1 MTLNDQTISPCNAPL
16 TTVFSSGL
24 IKRVIFSRVWL
35 YLFKHKYW
43 FLVFFLMFS
52 LSNVKAHNNK
62 IDSLKTALENHKAN
76 DTVRVNLL
84 NDMIHQIYDVDVNN
98 AETLVQE
105 SGDLAE
111 KLNFEKGKADVIY
124 YKAHIEIIKSN
135 YPKAINY
142 AKQALK
148 QYTLLQDKSGESHSL
163 NCIGIAYEYQAN
175 YPKAL
180 EYYKKS
186 AIIDEGLNDLK
197 GVAGSLNNIGNV
209 YAYQGNYKEA
219 ILNYNRAKEI
229 KQQLKDFNGVARA
242 YNNIGSIYAEQS
254 NFPLAL
260 ENFNRALATYDSLQ
274 NKERT
279 VMLLI
284 NVGTIYQI
292 QNKLDEAII
301 YLNKALERSREQND
315 KRAIAI
321 CLNGIGNVYKS
332 QFKNEKAL
340 VLFGDAL
347 EINRSIDN
355 KSEIAKSLNNVADL
369 QLVLNQENK
378 AFSNY
383 NNALALF
390 TDVGSQIGMCRTYVG
405 LAKYYHS
412 QKQYTEA
419 LKNAL
424 KSQDIAIQLKL
435 IQLQKETAGLL
446 STIYKNM
453 GNYKKALASHEQ
465 FKILNDSL
473 FNKENIEKIA
483 QIEYEYKYK
492 QALDSANIRELQLT
506 KTVMD
511 TSQDLAKSKQNYLW
525 AIIVILIM
533 SIVSGSMVFY
543 QKFNT
548 IKLKN
553 QSIITEQKLLRSQMT
568 PHFIFNSLSVL
579 QGMILNKE
587 GKKSITYLSKFSK
600 LLRIVLENSRDKVVP
615 LIQELDAID
624 NYMILQNLDA
634 DTPYDYSLLVDED
647 IDINMLLVPPM
658 LIQPFIENAIEH
670 AFMEDQE
677 HREIMVQLSFKEKK
691 ISCII
696 TDNGIGIDAMSQKS
710 NTEKKSLATTITS
723 ERLRMLSKDF
733 KMRGSI
739 SLEDRHKYQEQGTRV
754 TLIIPYKVIENS

>member
-1 MTLNDQTISPCNAPL
+1 MTLNDQTISQCNAPL

-24 IKRVIFSRVWL
+24 IKKIIFSRVWL
-35 YLFKHKYW
+35 YLFKHKHWY
-43 FLVFFLMFS
+43 LVFFLMFS
-52 LSNVKAHNNK
+52 LSNVKAQNNK
-62 IDSLKTALENHKAN
+62 IDSLKIALENHKAN

-84 NDMIHQIYDVDVNN
+84 NDMIHQVYDVDVNN
-98 AETLVQE
+98 AETLLQE

-142 AKQALK
+142 AKHALK
-148 QYTLLQDKSGESHSL
+148 QYKLLKDKVGESRSL

-292 QNKLDEAII
+292 QNKLDEAIV

-355 KSEIAKSLNNVADL
+355 KSEIAKSLNNIADL

-378 AFSNY
+378 AFVNY

-390 TDVGSQIGMCRTYVG
+390 TDVGSQIGMCRTYLG
-405 LAKYYHS
+405 LAKYYNS

-419 LKNAL
+419 LKNTL
-424 KSQDIAIQLKL
+424 KSQDIAIQLEL

-446 STIYKNM
+446 STIYKNT

-473 FNKENIEKIA
+473 FNKENIEKIT
-483 QIEYEYKYK
+483 QIEYKYKYK
-492 QALDSANIRELQLT
+492 QALDSANIRELKLT

-525 AIIVILIM
+525 AIIGILTI
-533 SIVSGSMVFY
+533 SIISGSLVFY

-587 GKKSITYLSKFSK
+587 EKKSITYLSKFSK

-634 DTPYDYSLLVDED
+634 DTPYDYSLLVDEG
-647 IDINMLLVPPM
+647 IDINLLLVPPM

-691 ISCII
+691 LSCAI
-696 TDNGIGIDAMSQKS
+696 TDNGIGIDAILQKT
-710 NTEKKSLATTITS
+710 NTKKKSLATTITS
-723 ERLRMLSKDF
+723 ERLQLLSKDF

-739 SLEDRHKYQEQGTRV
+739 SIEDRQKYQEQGTRV
-754 TLIIPYKVIENS
+754 TLIIPYKIIENS